1 MMKAPWKILL
11 NVCTD
16 NRTFYIGNRYIY
28 AYDVKQHQR
37 MRYKLDDNWKVA
49 LTALGQSEAMV
60 KDPAQVMSTVLK
72 FFNCVDKTGSFDPRD
87 YFTDDDLEDA
97 RNIID
102 DYTKVHVKALEAATK
117 YRENHKHY

>member
-28 AYDVKQHQR
+28 AYDVKQHHR
-37 MRYKLDDNWKVA
+37 MKYKLDDNWKVV
-49 LTALGQSEAMV
+49 LTALGQSEAMA

-72 FFNCVDKTGSFDPRD
+72 FFHCVDKNGSFDPRD
-87 YFTDDDLEDA
+87 YF
-97 RNIID
+97 
-102 DYTKVHVKALEAATK
+102 
-117 YRENHKHY
+117 RECKIVCVNRYCMNLLYAPYWGKQR

>member
-28 AYDVKQHQR
+28 AYDVKQHHR
-37 MRYKLDDNWKVA
+37 MKYKLDDNWKVA

-60 KDPAQVMSTVLK
+60 EDPAQVMSTVLK
-72 FFNCVDKTGSFDPRD
+72 FFHCVDKNGRFDPRD

-102 DYTKVHVKALEAATK
+102 DYAKAHVKALEASTR